1 MQIVSEYIALL
12 QDDVDPKNATEERH
26 CCWQIEEVS
35 GFVTPENEAPL
46 LSLAGQ
52 CNQLLY
58 VYNGVSPYLALARL
72 QASLTTPFSPDMANS
87 LHVDDRFL
95 YIVQQAF
102 LPGVPA
108 RAIHRGFF

>member
-35 GFVTPENEAPL
+35 GFVTLKNEAPL

-52 CNQLLY
+52 CN
-58 VYNGVSPYLALARL
+58 
-72 QASLTTPFSPDMANS
+72 
-87 LHVDDRFL
+87 
-95 YIVQQAF
+95 
-102 LPGVPA
+102 
-108 RAIHRGFF
+108 